1 MKYTPTIGL
10 EIHAELNTKSKM
22 FCSCFNDPQEKNPNV
37 NVCPICLGHPGTL
50 PVPNEAA
57 IQKVLRVGLALN
69 CTIAEHSK
77 FDRKNYFY
85 PDLPKGYQISQYD
98 MPLCTGGFLQIGP
111 PVGEAGERRINIT
124 RVHLEED
131 TARLM
136 HPAGAAHSLVDFNRA
151 GVPLMELVTEPEIT
165 SAKEAAA
172 FAQEL
177 QILLRYLEVSD
188 ADMEKGQMRVE
199 ANVSIRKEGLP
210 AQAGESALGTKVEV
224 KNLNSFRSVEQA
236 IIFELKRQ
244 EEILESGSK
253 VVQETRGWDDKKGET
268 YSQREKEEAHD
279 YRYFPEPDIPL
290 LSFSA
295 EEISRLRQ
303 GIPELPQA
311 RRSRFMEE
319 YGIPLKEASFLVQE
333 RDLGDYYEKT
343 ASEFK
348 ELGGTNLKLL
358 CNYLISDLLGLLQG
372 RSVKGKEFLVTP
384 ENFAELI
391 LLLEQQKITSNVAKQ
406 VLKKMFATGADPD
419 HIIEESGFAQIQ
431 DVSEIE
437 RIAKET
443 IAVNLKAAEDF
454 KKGKIAALQFLIGK
468 MTAVSKGAIDPETAD
483 KVLRQILTG

>member
-1 MKYTPTIGL
+1 MSYILTVGL

-22 FCSCFNDPQEKNPNV
+22 FCSCFNNPAEKEPNK
-37 NVCPICLGHPGTL
+37 NVCPVCLGHPGTL
-50 PVPNEAA
+50 PVPNEEA
-57 IQKVLRVGLALN
+57 IRKVLRVGLALN

-98 MPLCTGGFLQIGP
+98 MPFCKGGFLQ
-111 PVGEAGERRINIT
+111 VGERRINIT
-124 RVHLEED
+124 RIHLEED

-136 HPAGAAHSLVDFNRA
+136 HPEGADRSLADFNRA

-165 SAKEAAA
+165 SGKEAAA

-177 QILLRYLEVSD
+177 QMILRYLEVSD
-188 ADMEKGQMRVE
+188 ADMERGQMRVE
-199 ANVSIRKEGLP
+199 ANISIRKE
-210 AQAGESALGTKVEV
+210 GESALGTKVEV

-236 IIFELKRQ
+236 IIFESKRQ
-244 EEILESGSK
+244 EQVLESGAK

-295 EEISRLRQ
+295 EEIARLRAD
-303 GIPELPQA
+303 IPELPQA
-311 RRSRFMEE
+311 RRVRFMEE
-319 YGIPLKEASFLVQE
+319 YDLPLKEAAFLVQE
-333 RDLGDYYEKT
+333 RELGDYYEKT

-358 CNYLISDLLGLLQG
+358 CNYLVSDLLGLLQG
-372 RSVKGKEFLVTP
+372 GSVQNKEFLITP

-391 LLLEQQKITSNVAKQ
+391 LLLEKQKITSSVAKQ

-419 HIIEESGFAQIQ
+419 HIIEEGGFAQVQGEEDIA
-431 DVSEIE
+431 
-437 RIAKET
+437 RIAQEVVAANPK
-443 IAVNLKAAEDF
+443 AVADF
-454 KKGKIAALQFLIGK
+454 KKGKEATLQFLIGK
-468 MTAVSKGAIDPETAD
+468 MMAASKGAIDPATAEQALRR
-483 KVLRQILTG
+483 VLTA

>member
-1 MKYTPTIGL
+1 MNYIPTIGL

-22 FCSCFNDPQEKNPNV
+22 FCSCFNDSREKNPNV

-98 MPLCTGGFLQIGP
+98 MPLCKGGFLQVEG
-111 PVGEAGERRINIT
+111 RRIDIT
-124 RVHLEED
+124 RIHLEED
-131 TARLM
+131 TARLI
-136 HPAGAAHSLVDFNRA
+136 HPEGATLTLVDFNRA
-151 GVPLMELVTEPEIT
+151 GVPLMEMVTEPVIA
-165 SAKEAAA
+165 SAKEASA
-172 FAQEL
+172 FAQEF
-177 QILLRYLEVSD
+177 QILLRYLGVSD

-199 ANVSIRKEGLP
+199 ANVSIRKEG
-210 AQAGESALGTKVEV
+210 ESALGTKVEV
-224 KNLNSFRSVEQA
+224 KNLNSFRAVEQA

-244 EEILESGSK
+244 EEVLESGEK
-253 VVQETRGWDDKKGET
+253 VAQETRGWDDKKEET

-290 LSFSA
+290 LSFSV
-295 EEISRLRQ
+295 EEIARLRAD
-303 GIPELPQA
+303 IPELPQA
-311 RRSRFMEE
+311 RRARFMEE
-319 YGIPLKEASFLVQE
+319 YGLPLKEASFLVQE
-333 RDLGDYYEKT
+333 SDLGDYYEKT

-372 RSVKGKEFLVTP
+372 GSVKDKESLITP

-391 LLLEQQKITSNVAKQ
+391 LLLEQQKITSPVAKQ

-419 HIIEESGFAQIQ
+419 HIIEESGLVQVQ
-431 DVSEIE
+431 DVREIE
-437 RIAKET
+437 RMAQET
-443 IAVNLKAAEDF
+443 VAANLKAAQDF
-454 KKGKIAALQFLIGK
+454 KKGKTAALQFLIGK
-468 MTAVSKGAIDPETAD
+468 MTAVSKGVIDPATAD
-483 KVLRQILTG
+483 KALRRILTG